1 MHKNIQI
8 LHKLFPEIKVDFLKK
23 VIVYFEYKIRND
35 NTNFDK
41 IYTNKINSLFEIIKE
56 RFNDKTK

>member
-23 VIVYFEYKIRND
+23 VIVYFEYKIRNA
-35 NTNFDK
+35 NTIFDK